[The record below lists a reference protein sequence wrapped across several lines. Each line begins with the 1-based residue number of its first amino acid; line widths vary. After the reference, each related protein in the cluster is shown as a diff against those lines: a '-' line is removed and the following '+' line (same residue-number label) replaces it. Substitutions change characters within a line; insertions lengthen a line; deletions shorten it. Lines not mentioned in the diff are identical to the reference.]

1 MNLPLWVDNYD
12 ERMDQTPEEKRSS
25 LTAAIETEARRMAS
39 EDEALVALKGAIID
53 YLEETT

>member
-1 MNLPLWVDNYD
+1 VDNYD